1 MSQQINLFSPVFLKK
16 QIKNF
21 STVTMLQALG
31 LIVAGA
37 VVLYGYLFYQYNALT
52 AQAAEA
58 EQKLAGERERLAK
71 FTSEYAPQQKSAQL
85 ETEIKN
91 AAAQLKARMEM
102 VETLKNGATI
112 GSTEGYS
119 EYMRAF
125 ARQWVNGL
133 WLTGFDIDIASAG
146 IELSIVGRTV
156 RPELVPLYVQRLSGE
171 PVMKGRQF
179 SFLKMSL
186 PAQATSAAKPGGDL
200 RYLDFNLQSA
210 ESGKAQ

>member
-37 VVLYGYLFYQYNALT
+37 VVLYGYLVYQYNALT
-52 AQAAEA
+52 AQAAVA
-58 EQKLAGERERLAK
+58 EQKLASERDRLAK
-71 FTSEYAPQQKSAQL
+71 FTSEYTPQQKNAQL

-102 VETLKNGATI
+102 VETLKHGATI

-133 WLTGFDIDIASAG
+133 WLTGFDIASAG
-146 IELSIVGRTV
+146 TELSIVGRTL

-179 SFLKMSL
+179 SFLQMSL
-186 PAQATSAAKPGGDL
+186 PGQAKSAANPGGDL
-200 RYLDFNLQSA
+200 RYLDFNLQSV
-210 ESGKAQ
+210 ESGKAE

>member
-1 MSQQINLFSPVFLKK
+1 VSQQINLFSPVFLKK

-37 VVLYGYLFYQYNALT
+37 VFLYGYLVYQHTALT

-58 EQKLAGERERLAK
+58 EQKLAAERERLAK

-85 ETEIKN
+85 ETDIKN

-102 VETLKNGATI
+102 VETLKQGGTI

-125 ARQWVNGL
+125 ARQSVNGL
-133 WLTGFDIDIASAG
+133 WLTGFNIAGAG
-146 IELSIVGRTV
+146 TELSIIGRTV

-179 SFLKMSL
+179 SFLQMSL
-186 PAQATSAAKPGGDL
+186 PAQAKTAAKPGADL
-200 RYLDFNLQSA
+200 RYLEFNLQSA
-210 ESGKAQ
+210 ESLKAE